1 MDLLV
6 KSLPQLLSGAAITIA
21 LTVFA
26 YLFALVLGT
35 TIAVFRVSPIPPLR
49 WFGAV
54 YVEIFR
60 NIPLLSLLIL
70 IAHGMPDAG
79 LLLSYFWSGVL
90 GLTLSSAA
98 FICEN
103 VRSGINTVPVGHSE
117 AARSIGLGF
126 FGTLWHVILPQAFAA
141 MVQPLVNVF
150 IGTLLG
156 SALCAAIAVGELTY
170 VSQDLSGRSAQAVFF
185 FLFSG
190 IVYLTISLL
199 AAFVGRRIERAISP
213 ATRRSKASRTDEVL
227 DVTTGA
233 PA

>member
-1 MDLLV
+1 MDLIAE
-6 KSLPQLLSGAAITIA
+6 SLPKLLTGAMYTLA

-26 YLFALVLGT
+26 YAFALVLGT
-35 TIAVFRVSPIPPLR
+35 VLAVFRVSPIPPLR

-70 IAHGMPDAG
+70 IAHGLPDAG
-79 LLLSYFWSGVL
+79 FLLSYFWSGVA

-98 FICEN
+98 FVCEN
-103 VRSGINTVPVGHSE
+103 VRSGINTVPVGHAE

-126 FGTLWHVILPQAFAA
+126 FGTLRHVVLPQAFAA

-156 SALCAAIAVGELTY
+156 SALCAAIAVNELTY
-170 VSQDLSGRSAQAVFF
+170 VSQELSGRSARAVIFF
-185 FLFSG
+185 SFSG
-190 IVYLTISLL
+190 AIYLGVSLL
-199 AAFVGRRIERAISP
+199 AAYVGRRIEKAVSP
-213 ATRRSKASRTDEVL
+213 ATRRSVSAAKSTL
-227 DVTTGA
+227 DVKAGA
-233 PA
+233 QA

>member
-1 MDLLV
+1 MDLIV
-6 KSLPQLLSGAAITIA
+6 QSLPMLLQGAAYTLG
-21 LTVFA
+21 LTVCG
-26 YLFALVLGT
+26 YGFALMLGT
-35 TIAVFRVSPIPPLR
+35 VLAVFRVSPVPPLR
-49 WFGAV
+49 WFGTV

-79 LLLSYFWSGVL
+79 LRLSYFWSGVL

-103 VRSGINTVPVGHSE
+103 VRSGINTVPVGHAE

-126 FGTLWHVILPQAFAA
+126 IGTLRHVVLPQAFAA

-156 SALCAAIAVGELTY
+156 SALCAAIAVNELTY
-170 VSQDLSGRSAQAVFF
+170 VSQALSGRTAQAVVF

-190 IVYLTISLL
+190 AMYLTIALV
-199 AAFVGRRIERAISP
+199 AAYTGRRIEAAVSP
-213 ATRRSKASRTDEVL
+213 VSRRSGGRSRRTL
-227 DVTTGA
+227 DVKAGA
-233 PA
+233 QA